1 MKLSRKATI
10 RFIAV
15 FMVIGVSSQMI
26 IGLQWHNQT
35 TEYNSMLNSELVSSS
50 HQLTRT
56 TQALLTTISR
66 CQADSCLQNTAI
78 QPQVDTLQKDI
89 AHFKQAA
96 SAEKVKIS
104 LVGNVLYP
112 QLELAIARFNA
123 NSNYQQLQN
132 TLLQLQP
139 DLQASQQN
147 LIVAINNDAQQAQQT
162 LFFRSMMVFLI
173 FSLVFCALLLLLA
186 TATKR
191 KGYQSK
197 QVQSGVSELANQLEH
212 ISANEITQMLNDIN
226 TPPEQRRIFANLS
239 TMYQDVEQQKRNA
252 DLYRQLYALIG
263 YEIRGMTNTI
273 QGGVRLIAQEA
284 GENGAVLARDITLAT
299 NTLSELAD
307 NYNRLI
313 SGGNSA
319 ASGNVTFLPLMSELL
334 VHLSAKTQHS
344 QRHLECHLGSHL
356 PGEIEGNPTSL
367 FWVLFLQLSNAI
379 SAQNEPHILFHIHTE
394 AADEVEQSRLVFE
407 IVFLPTNALNLLDIK
422 NANWQLIDEKS
433 GINDEWSKAILSK
446 VTRFES
452 AWLKSAL
459 ALPPQ
464 NDDHT
469 QQPINM
475 QKLRIAIDI
484 TPKSFHHVE
493 RSLENKHLMIC
504 TDSQLQIDVM
514 SQMLSQY
521 GATIEIIRSAN
532 EIFKSLSRINDF
544 DGIIITDTIK
554 GIQLKS
560 FCKTLHSRLK
570 KNNKTKLFLAASES
584 STVQDTHE
592 YVDRVF
598 FTPFVPYELV
608 PNLTEAMQAT
618 EEANEQTQNA
628 FLIVEDDK
636 VQQFLLKKLLSKQGY
651 EAHTVSDGAQAV
663 EYMKEHGADIVF
675 MDCIMPGM
683 GGIEAT
689 KLIRQREQD
698 LDVFHP
704 ATIIGATALTS
715 ASEHKSCIEAGMDYV
730 ISKPYKNDEII
741 KVIKKY
747 MAIKKI
753 C

>member
-10 RFIAV
+10 RFIAA
-15 FMVIGVSSQMI
+15 FMAIGVISQMI

-35 TEYNSMLNSELVSSS
+35 SEYNSMLNSELVSSN
-50 HQLTRT
+50 HQLIQA
-56 TQALLTTISR
+56 TQTLLTTISG
-66 CQADSCLQNTAI
+66 CQSVYCAENTAI
-78 QPQVDTLQKDI
+78 GLQVDTLQKNI
-89 AHFKQAA
+89 SHFKRVA
-96 SAEKVKIS
+96 STEKIKVS

-112 QLELAIARFNA
+112 QLELAIAKFNA
-123 NSNYQQLQN
+123 NNDYQQLQN

-139 DLQASQQN
+139 ALQTSQQN
-147 LIVAINNDAQQAQQT
+147 LIVAINHDVQQAQQT
-162 LFFRSMMVFLI
+162 LFFRSMIVFLV
-173 FSLVFCALLLLLA
+173 FSLVLCALLLLVA

-191 KGYQSK
+191 KGSQSK
-197 QVQSGVSELANQLEH
+197 QAQSDVSELASQLEH
-212 ISANEITQMLNDIN
+212 ISVNEITQMLNDIN

-344 QRHLECHLGSHL
+344 QRYLECHLGSHL
-356 PGEIEGNPTSL
+356 PGDIEGNPTSL

-394 AADEVEQSRLVFE
+394 AANEVEQSRLVFE
-407 IVFLPTNALNLLDIK
+407 IVFLPTNALNLHDIK
-422 NANWQLIDEKS
+422 SANWQLVDEKS
-433 GINDEWSKAILSK
+433 GINDEWSKAILTK

-452 AWLKSAL
+452 TWLTSNL
-459 ALPPQ
+459 LLPLKDNNQ
-464 NDDHT
+464 A
-469 QQPINM
+469 QQQTSM
-475 QKLRIAIDI
+475 QKLRIGIDI
-484 TPKSFHHVE
+484 TPKSFHQIE

-504 TDSQLQIDVM
+504 TDSQLQIDIM
-514 SQMLSQY
+514 SKMLSQY
-521 GATIEIIRSAN
+521 GATIEVIRSAN
-532 EIFKSLSRINDF
+532 DIFKSLSRINDF

-570 KNNKTKLFLAASES
+570 KSTNTKLFLAASES

-598 FTPFVPYELV
+598 FTPFVAHELV

-698 LDVFHP
+698 LEVFHP
-704 ATIIGATALTS
+704 TTIIGATALTS

-730 ISKPYKNDEII
+730 ISKPYKSDEII